1 MKNIFQLAN
10 DQPRL
15 SQRDLDII
23 DRAHD
28 QKQDRRILAKDGLQ
42 GMERMENWGLP

>member
-1 MKNIFQLAN
+1 MKSLLALAN
-10 DQPRL
+10 DKPRL

-28 QKQDRRILAKDGLQ
+28 QRRDAKVLRKDGLQ
-42 GMERMENWGLP
+42 DMAKMENWGVP